1 MRGNNI
7 MKKTNSKKTRQI
19 SIRTEL
25 LLLVILPVVL
35 VTVILFLISI
45 NSMNEGMVSES
56 VDSMKYLV
64 KSVENGIGHV
74 ADGDYSLNADGDLM
88 KGDYNITKNEA
99 MIDGFTE
106 GYDCDVTV
114 CYGNV
119 RKATSF
125 VDEATNKRLVGTEV
139 APEVWAEVQKGNI
152 YENNSLT
159 LNGKPYV
166 AAYGPLKNSD
176 GSVIGIVFAGIP
188 KSEIQDF
195 VAARVKVILAGAV
208 VVLLIAIAGGLVV
221 SISISR
227 NLTETEN
234 AITLLA
240 KGELTAT
247 ISPKLLKRHDELG
260 TMGRAV
266 ALLINELRSIIE
278 KLKQSSLILNEAGT
292 NLDAMAEQSNKASD
306 EISTA
311 IEDISKG
318 AVSQA
323 EEIQTASQEIGNMGT
338 IIENIVSNVGELT
351 DTAHVMSEA
360 EGRSSYTMKELNES
374 NDRTTD
380 AIKRIAKQLDITNL
394 SIDQISKAT
403 ELITNITSQTS
414 LLALNASIEAARAG
428 EAGKGFAV
436 VASEIQTLATQSDEA
451 ASEIQNVIENLQK
464 EASETMRAMDD
475 TKTLVRDQQAKLND
489 TKASF
494 VDVEKGIDR
503 SKDNTKTIRGDADSC
518 DNARAQINDVIS
530 NLSAISEE
538 NAAFAEET
546 TASMEELN
554 KYHQCHVRHSK
565 RPEKHLRRYCR
576 SYDILQTVRP
586 IIETHKG

>member
-414 LLALNASIEAARAG
+414 LLALNASIEAA
-428 EAGKGFAV
+428 
-436 VASEIQTLATQSDEA
+436 
-451 ASEIQNVIENLQK
+451 SEIQNVIENLQK

-554 KYHQCHVRHSK
+554 STINVMSDTAKDLKNISD
-565 RPEKHLRRYCR
+565 
-576 SYDILQTVRP
+576 DIAEAMTFFKL
-586 IIETHKG
+586 

>member
-125 VDEATNKRLVGTEV
+125 VDEATNKRLAGTEV

-554 KYHQCHVRHSK
+554 STINVMSDTAKDLKNISD
-565 RPEKHLRRYCR
+565 
-576 SYDILQTVRP
+576 DIAEAMTFFKL
-586 IIETHKG
+586 

>member
-1 MRGNNI
+1 
-7 MKKTNSKKTRQI
+7 MKKTNSKKTRQL

-25 LLLVILPVVL
+25 LLLAIFPVVL
-35 VTVILFLISI
+35 VTVILVLISV
-45 NSMNEGMVSES
+45 NSLNEGMVSES

-64 KSVENGIGHV
+64 KCVETGIGHV

-99 MIDGFTE
+99 MIDDFTD

-188 KSEIQDF
+188 KADIQDF

-208 VVLLIAIAGGLVV
+208 IILLIAIAGGLVV

-227 NLTETEN
+227 KLTETEN
-234 AITLLA
+234 AITMLA

-266 ALLINELRSIIE
+266 ALLIDELRSIIE

-323 EEIQTASQEIGNMGT
+323 EEIQTASHEIGNMGT

-360 EGRSSYTMKELNES
+360 EGRSSYTMRELNES

-380 AIKRIAKQLDITNL
+380 AIKRIAKQLDMTHL

-451 ASEIQNVIENLQK
+451 ASEIQNVIETLQK

-530 NLSAISEE
+530 NLSEE

-554 KYHQCHVRHSK
+554 STINVMSDTAKDLKNIS
-565 RPEKHLRRYCR
+565 E
-576 SYDILQTVRP
+576 DIAEAMTFFKL
-586 IIETHKG
+586 

>member
-1 MRGNNI
+1 

-188 KSEIQDF
+188 KVDIQDF

-208 VVLLIAIAGGLVV
+208 VILLIAIAGGLVV

-227 NLTETEN
+227 KLTETES

-266 ALLINELRSIIE
+266 ALLIDELRSIIE

-292 NLDAMAEQSNKASD
+292 NLDAMAEH
-306 EISTA
+306 
-311 IEDISKG
+311 SKG

-554 KYHQCHVRHSK
+554 STINVMSDTAKDLKNISD
-565 RPEKHLRRYCR
+565 
-576 SYDILQTVRP
+576 DIAEAMTFFKL
-586 IIETHKG
+586 

>member
-1 MRGNNI
+1 
-7 MKKTNSKKTRQI
+7 
-19 SIRTEL
+19 
-25 LLLVILPVVL
+25 
-35 VTVILFLISI
+35 
-45 NSMNEGMVSES
+45 
-56 VDSMKYLV
+56 MKYLV
-64 KSVENGIGHV
+64 KSVETGVGHV

-88 KGDYNITKNEA
+88 KGDYNITKDEA
-99 MIDGFTE
+99 MIDGFTD

-139 APEVWAEVQKGNI
+139 APEVWTEVQKGNL
-152 YENNSLT
+152 YENKSLT
-159 LNGKPYV
+159 LNGKPYIAV
-166 AAYGPLKNSD
+166 YGPLKNTD
-176 GSVIGIVFAGIP
+176 GSVIGIVFAGVP
-188 KSEIQDF
+188 KADIQDF

-208 VVLLIAIAGGLVV
+208 VVLLIAIAFGLWV
-221 SISISR
+221 SISISKR
-227 NLTETEN
+227 LTETEN
-234 AITLLA
+234 AVSQLA

-247 ISPKLLKRHDELG
+247 VSPKLLKRRDELG

-266 ALLINELRSIIE
+266 ALLIEELRSIIE

-292 NLDAMAEQSNKASD
+292 NLDAMADQSNKASD
-306 EISTA
+306 
-311 IEDISKG
+311 DK
-318 AVSQA
+318 
-323 EEIQTASQEIGNMGT
+323 
-338 IIENIVSNVGELT
+338 
-351 DTAHVMSEA
+351 
-360 EGRSSYTMKELNES
+360 
-374 NDRTTD
+374 TTE

-394 SIDQISKAT
+394 SVEQISKAT

-451 ASEIQNVIENLQK
+451 ASEIQSVIETLQK
-464 EASETMRAMDD
+464 EASETMRAMEE
-475 TKTLVRDQQAKLND
+475 TKTLVRDQQSKLND
-489 TKASF
+489 TTTSF

-503 SKDNTKTIRGDADSC
+503 SKDNTKLIKGDADSC

-554 KYHQCHVRHSK
+554 STINVMSDTAKDLKNIS
-565 RPEKHLRRYCR
+565 E
-576 SYDILQTVRP
+576 DIAEAMTFFKL
-586 IIETHKG
+586 

>member
-1 MRGNNI
+1 

-221 SISISR
+221 SISHQPKPDR
-227 NLTETEN
+227 NR
-234 AITLLA
+234 
-240 KGELTAT
+240 KCHH
-247 ISPKLLKRHDELG
+247 P
-260 TMGRAV
+260 
-266 ALLINELRSIIE
+266 
-278 KLKQSSLILNEAGT
+278 
-292 NLDAMAEQSNKASD
+292 
-306 EISTA
+306 
-311 IEDISKG
+311 
-318 AVSQA
+318 
-323 EEIQTASQEIGNMGT
+323 
-338 IIENIVSNVGELT
+338 
-351 DTAHVMSEA
+351 
-360 EGRSSYTMKELNES
+360 
-374 NDRTTD
+374 
-380 AIKRIAKQLDITNL
+380 
-394 SIDQISKAT
+394 
-403 ELITNITSQTS
+403 
-414 LLALNASIEAARAG
+414 
-428 EAGKGFAV
+428 AGKGRTHRHNIA
-436 VASEIQTLATQSDEA
+436 
-451 ASEIQNVIENLQK
+451 
-464 EASETMRAMDD
+464 
-475 TKTLVRDQQAKLND
+475 KTA
-489 TKASF
+489 
-494 VDVEKGIDR
+494 
-503 SKDNTKTIRGDADSC
+503 
-518 DNARAQINDVIS
+518 
-530 NLSAISEE
+530 
-538 NAAFAEET
+538 
-546 TASMEELN
+546 
-554 KYHQCHVRHSK
+554 
-565 RPEKHLRRYCR
+565 
-576 SYDILQTVRP
+576 
-586 IIETHKG
+586 

>member
-1 MRGNNI
+1 

-25 LLLVILPVVL
+25 LLLVILPVVR

-360 EGRSSYTMKELNES
+360 YGRSSYTMKELNES

-554 KYHQCHVRHSK
+554 STINVMSDTAKDLKNISD
-565 RPEKHLRRYCR
+565 
-576 SYDILQTVRP
+576 DIAEAMTFFKL
-586 IIETHKG
+586 

>member
-1 MRGNNI
+1 
-7 MKKTNSKKTRQI
+7 MKKTNSKKARQI

-166 AAYGPLKNSD
+166 AVYGPLKNSD

-188 KSEIQDF
+188 KADIQDF

-227 NLTETEN
+227 KLTETEN

-360 EGRSSYTMKELNES
+360 EGHSSYTMKELNES

-451 ASEIQNVIENLQK
+451 ASEIQNVIETLQN

-554 KYHQCHVRHSK
+554 STINVMSDTAKDLKNISD
-565 RPEKHLRRYCR
+565 
-576 SYDILQTVRP
+576 DIAEAMTFFKL
-586 IIETHKG
+586 

>member
-125 VDEATNKRLVGTEV
+125 VDEATNKRLAGTEV

-475 TKTLVRDQQAKLND
+475 TKTLVRDQQAN
-489 TKASF
+489 
-494 VDVEKGIDR
+494 
-503 SKDNTKTIRGDADSC
+503 
-518 DNARAQINDVIS
+518 
-530 NLSAISEE
+530 
-538 NAAFAEET
+538 
-546 TASMEELN
+546 
-554 KYHQCHVRHSK
+554 
-565 RPEKHLRRYCR
+565 
-576 SYDILQTVRP
+576 
-586 IIETHKG
+586 

>member
-1 MRGNNI
+1 

-414 LLALNASIEAARAG
+414 LLALNASIEAA
-428 EAGKGFAV
+428 
-436 VASEIQTLATQSDEA
+436 
-451 ASEIQNVIENLQK
+451 SEIQNVIENLQK

-554 KYHQCHVRHSK
+554 STINVMSDTAKDLKNISD
-565 RPEKHLRRYCR
+565 
-576 SYDILQTVRP
+576 DIAEAMTFFKL
-586 IIETHKG
+586 

>member
-1 MRGNNI
+1 

-360 EGRSSYTMKELNES
+360 EGRSVITMKELNES

-554 KYHQCHVRHSK
+554 STINVMSDTAKDLKNISD
-565 RPEKHLRRYCR
+565 
-576 SYDILQTVRP
+576 DIAEAMTFFKL
-586 IIETHKG
+586 

>member
-166 AAYGPLKNSD
+166 AAYGPLK
-176 GSVIGIVFAGIP
+176 
-188 KSEIQDF
+188 
-195 VAARVKVILAGAV
+195 
-208 VVLLIAIAGGLVV
+208 
-221 SISISR
+221 
-227 NLTETEN
+227 T
-234 AITLLA
+234 
-240 KGELTAT
+240 
-247 ISPKLLKRHDELG
+247 
-260 TMGRAV
+260 
-266 ALLINELRSIIE
+266 
-278 KLKQSSLILNEAGT
+278 
-292 NLDAMAEQSNKASD
+292 AMA
-306 EISTA
+306 
-311 IEDISKG
+311 
-318 AVSQA
+318 
-323 EEIQTASQEIGNMGT
+323 
-338 IIENIVSNVGELT
+338 L
-351 DTAHVMSEA
+351 
-360 EGRSSYTMKELNES
+360 
-374 NDRTTD
+374 
-380 AIKRIAKQLDITNL
+380 
-394 SIDQISKAT
+394 
-403 ELITNITSQTS
+403 
-414 LLALNASIEAARAG
+414 
-428 EAGKGFAV
+428 
-436 VASEIQTLATQSDEA
+436 
-451 ASEIQNVIENLQK
+451 
-464 EASETMRAMDD
+464 
-475 TKTLVRDQQAKLND
+475 
-489 TKASF
+489 
-494 VDVEKGIDR
+494 
-503 SKDNTKTIRGDADSC
+503 
-518 DNARAQINDVIS
+518 
-530 NLSAISEE
+530 
-538 NAAFAEET
+538 
-546 TASMEELN
+546 
-554 KYHQCHVRHSK
+554 
-565 RPEKHLRRYCR
+565 
-576 SYDILQTVRP
+576 
-586 IIETHKG
+586 

>member
-125 VDEATNKRLVGTEV
+125 VDEATNKRLVGTDV

-414 LLALNASIEAARAG
+414 LLALNASIEAA
-428 EAGKGFAV
+428 
-436 VASEIQTLATQSDEA
+436 
-451 ASEIQNVIENLQK
+451 SEIQNVIENLQK

-554 KYHQCHVRHSK
+554 STINVMSDTAKDLKNISD
-565 RPEKHLRRYCR
+565 
-576 SYDILQTVRP
+576 DIAEAMTFFKL
-586 IIETHKG
+586 

>member
-1 MRGNNI
+1 

-35 VTVILFLISI
+35 VTVILFFISI
-45 NSMNEGMVSES
+45 NSLNKGMVSES

-195 VAARVKVILAGAV
+195 VAARVKAILAGAI

-227 NLTETEN
+227 KLTETEN

-266 ALLINELRSIIE
+266 ALLIDELRSIIE

-360 EGRSSYTMKELNES
+360 EGRSNYTMKELNES

-554 KYHQCHVRHSK
+554 STINVMSDTAKDLKNISD
-565 RPEKHLRRYCR
+565 
-576 SYDILQTVRP
+576 DIAEAMTFFKL
-586 IIETHKG
+586 

>member
-1 MRGNNI
+1 

-25 LLLVILPVVL
+25 LLLAILPVVL
-35 VTVILFLISI
+35 VTVILVLISV
-45 NSMNEGMVSES
+45 NSLNEGMVSES

-64 KSVENGIGHV
+64 KSVETGIGHV

-106 GYDCDVTV
+106 GYDYDVTV

-119 RKATSF
+119 RKATSL

-188 KSEIQDF
+188 KVDIQDF

-208 VVLLIAIAGGLVV
+208 VILLIAIAGGLVV

-227 NLTETEN
+227 KLTETEN

-240 KGELTAT
+240 KGELTTT

-266 ALLINELRSIIE
+266 ALLIDELRSIIE

-451 ASEIQNVIENLQK
+451 ASEIQNVIETLQK

-494 VDVEKGIDR
+494 ADVEKGIDR

-554 KYHQCHVRHSK
+554 STINVMSDTAKDLKNISD
-565 RPEKHLRRYCR
+565 
-576 SYDILQTVRP
+576 DIAEAMTFFKL
-586 IIETHKG
+586 

>member
-1 MRGNNI
+1 

-323 EEIQTASQEIGNMGT
+323 E
-338 IIENIVSNVGELT
+338 
-351 DTAHVMSEA
+351 
-360 EGRSSYTMKELNES
+360 GRSSYTMKELNES

-554 KYHQCHVRHSK
+554 STINVMSDTAKDLKNISD
-565 RPEKHLRRYCR
+565 
-576 SYDILQTVRP
+576 DIAEAMTFFKL
-586 IIETHKG
+586 

>member
-1 MRGNNI
+1 M
-7 MKKTNSKKTRQI
+7 

-195 VAARVKVILAGAV
+195 VAARVKAILAGAI

-227 NLTETEN
+227 KLTETEN

-266 ALLINELRSIIE
+266 ALLIDELRSIIE

-351 DTAHVMSEA
+351 DTAHVMSED
-360 EGRSSYTMKELNES
+360 TMKELNES

-554 KYHQCHVRHSK
+554 STINVMSDTAKDLKNISD
-565 RPEKHLRRYCR
+565 
-576 SYDILQTVRP
+576 DIAEAMTFFKL
-586 IIETHKG
+586 

>member
-1 MRGNNI
+1 M
-7 MKKTNSKKTRQI
+7 

-195 VAARVKVILAGAV
+195 VAARVKAILAGAI

-227 NLTETEN
+227 KLTETEN

-266 ALLINELRSIIE
+266 ALLIDELRSIIE

-414 LLALNASIEAARAG
+414 LFLL
-428 EAGKGFAV
+428 
-436 VASEIQTLATQSDEA
+436 
-451 ASEIQNVIENLQK
+451 
-464 EASETMRAMDD
+464 
-475 TKTLVRDQQAKLND
+475 
-489 TKASF
+489 
-494 VDVEKGIDR
+494 
-503 SKDNTKTIRGDADSC
+503 
-518 DNARAQINDVIS
+518 
-530 NLSAISEE
+530 
-538 NAAFAEET
+538 
-546 TASMEELN
+546 
-554 KYHQCHVRHSK
+554 
-565 RPEKHLRRYCR
+565 LR
-576 SYDILQTVRP
+576 L
-586 IIETHKG
+586 

>member
-380 AIKRIAKQLDITNL
+380 AIKWIAKQLDITNL

-554 KYHQCHVRHSK
+554 STINVMSDTAKDLKNISD
-565 RPEKHLRRYCR
+565 
-576 SYDILQTVRP
+576 DIAEAMTFFKL
-586 IIETHKG
+586 

>member
-1 MRGNNI
+1 MGG
-7 MKKTNSKKTRQI
+7 S
-19 SIRTEL
+19 
-25 LLLVILPVVL
+25 
-35 VTVILFLISI
+35 
-45 NSMNEGMVSES
+45 
-56 VDSMKYLV
+56 
-64 KSVENGIGHV
+64 
-74 ADGDYSLNADGDLM
+74 
-88 KGDYNITKNEA
+88 
-99 MIDGFTE
+99 
-106 GYDCDVTV
+106 
-114 CYGNV
+114 
-119 RKATSF
+119 
-125 VDEATNKRLVGTEV
+125 
-139 APEVWAEVQKGNI
+139 QKGNI

-414 LLALNASIEAARAG
+414 LLALNASIEAA
-428 EAGKGFAV
+428 
-436 VASEIQTLATQSDEA
+436 
-451 ASEIQNVIENLQK
+451 SEIQNVIENLQK

-554 KYHQCHVRHSK
+554 STINVMSDTAKDLKNISD
-565 RPEKHLRRYCR
+565 
-576 SYDILQTVRP
+576 DIAEAMTFFKL
-586 IIETHKG
+586 

>member
-1 MRGNNI
+1 M
-7 MKKTNSKKTRQI
+7 

-195 VAARVKVILAGAV
+195 VAARVKAILAGAI

-227 NLTETEN
+227 KLTETEN

-266 ALLINELRSIIE
+266 ALLIDELRSIIE

-475 TKTLVRDQQAKLND
+475 TKTRVRDQQAKLND

-530 NLSAISEE
+530 ICLL
-538 NAAFAEET
+538 FPKK
-546 TASMEELN
+546 M
-554 KYHQCHVRHSK
+554 Q
-565 RPEKHLRRYCR
+565 HLQKKQP
-576 SYDILQTVRP
+576 LP
-586 IIETHKG
+586 WKN

>member
-1 MRGNNI
+1 

-125 VDEATNKRLVGTEV
+125 VDEATNKRLAGTEV

-518 DNARAQINDVIS
+518 DNARAQINDDIS

-554 KYHQCHVRHSK
+554 STINVMSDTAKDLKNISD
-565 RPEKHLRRYCR
+565 
-576 SYDILQTVRP
+576 DIAEAMTFFKL
-586 IIETHKG
+586 

>member
-195 VAARVKVILAGAV
+195 VAARVKAILADAI

-227 NLTETEN
+227 KLTETEN

-266 ALLINELRSIIE
+266 ALLIDELRSIIE

-554 KYHQCHVRHSK
+554 STINVMSDTAKDLKNISD
-565 RPEKHLRRYCR
+565 
-576 SYDILQTVRP
+576 DIAEAMTFFKL
-586 IIETHKG
+586 